1 MHRLH
6 FPRIFR
12 KGKINQSS
20 SRAELGTVGTWP
32 GEQMIIK
39 SLGK

>member
-20 SRAELGTVGTWP
+20 SRAELGTWA